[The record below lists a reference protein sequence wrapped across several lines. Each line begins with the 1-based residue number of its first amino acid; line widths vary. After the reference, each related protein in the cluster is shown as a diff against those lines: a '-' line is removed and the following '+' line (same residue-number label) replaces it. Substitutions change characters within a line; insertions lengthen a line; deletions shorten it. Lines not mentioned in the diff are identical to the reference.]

1 MTSIKLIKPSKDLYK
16 QYKEMMDEWYNDGSR
31 IDPWPLRLKYST
43 EDEFNEMLNRIDEV
57 EKGINLDGYA
67 SSTTYWLYDE
77 DNNKIIGASNLR
89 HFLDEIGG
97 EYWGHIGYGIRP
109 TERKKGYGTLILT
122 LTLDKAKK
130 LGLEKAYLGAYE
142 DNIGSWKIMEKCSAV
157 FDKIVYEKETNLPIK
172 KYYIDLK

>member
-1 MTSIKLIKPSKDLYK
+1 MK
-16 QYKEMMDEWYNDGSR
+16 QK
-31 IDPWPLRLKYST
+31 K
-43 EDEFNEMLNRIDEV
+43 V
-57 EKGINLDGYA
+57 
-67 SSTTYWLYDE
+67 
-77 DNNKIIGASNLR
+77 
-89 HFLDEIGG
+89 FLDEIGG
-97 EYWGHIGYGIRP
+97 EYWCHIGYGIRP

-172 KYYIDLK
+172 KYYIDLKQKG